1 MFSSKFGSNF
11 NFKSY
16 FFIYAMTTFDG
27 VSISGESIKMCFH
40 WNCIFNIWQLF
51 FPSFLGFF
59 SIIRFFTSF
68 RKKKLVVQQLL
79 VPFAY
84 QYQIIC
90 LKQTEDLN
98 TANTSIVLSI
108 IFPFS
113 TCPSLTGCRLYTFL
127 GGSSL
132 ESCYVSQP
140 IMLVNLIY
148 TIDIHWRMYIF
159 DFKQYWASS
168 YFISYYF
175 KFLKNMYF
183 WIKWLP

>member
-1 MFSSKFGSNF
+1 MTIIFPFLFRLFLALSGSLLHF
-11 NFKSY
+11 
-16 FFIYAMTTFDG
+16 
-27 VSISGESIKMCFH
+27 E
-40 WNCIFNIWQLF
+40 
-51 FPSFLGFF
+51 
-59 SIIRFFTSF
+59 
-68 RKKKLVVQQLL
+68 KKLVVQQLL

-168 YFISYYF
+168 YFISYYY
-175 KFLKNMYF
+175 KFFKNMYF
-183 WIKWLP
+183 WIKWLPQIGLSHPTTPPAVLCTW